1 VTRTDFD
8 VLIVG
13 GGMVGAA
20 CAALLAREL
29 PRQRV
34 AILEPRPVAMPTG
47 DLDLRVSALSR
58 ASQRLLERVGAWEVV
73 LARGAC
79 AYERMVVRDEAASP
93 GSVGSI
99 EFDAASLGEPD
110 LGHIAE
116 NLAVQ
121 AALAARAAAF
131 GVTPLRTRLASL
143 DLQPDVARVVTEDGR
158 QIAAGLV
165 VAADG
170 SDSPAR
176 HLAGI
181 ETQGHPYDQHAVVA
195 HLRPERPHGRTARQ
209 RFLATGPLALLPL
222 ADGRVSL
229 VWSTSPVQA
238 AELLAMD
245 AADFGVAVTRGSAG
259 ALGDL
264 ALASGRAAFPLKLM
278 HARDYTRSRF
288 VLIGDAAHAVHPLAG
303 QGVNL
308 GLLDA
313 GTLVQVILDAASA
326 GMELGEARV
335 LRRYER
341 WRKAGNLP
349 ALAVMDGLK
358 HVFAVSAPGAG
369 ALRRLG
375 VSLVDRCGPLKAAL
389 IRRAMGLDGDP
400 PALLA
405 APARR

>member
-1 VTRTDFD
+1 MTRTDFD
-8 VLIVG
+8 VLVVG
-13 GGMVGAA
+13 GGMVGAG
-20 CAALLAREL
+20 CAALLAAEL
-29 PRQRV
+29 PRLRI
-34 AILEPRPVAMPTG
+34 AMLEPRPVVTPTG

-58 ASQRLLERVGAWEVV
+58 ASQRLLERVGAWEAV

-79 AYERMVVRDEAASP
+79 AYERMVVRDEAARP
-93 GSVGSI
+93 GSIGTI
-99 EFDAASLGEPD
+99 QFDAASLGEPD

-116 NLAVQ
+116 NLSIQ
-121 AALAARAAAF
+121 AALTACATAR
-131 GVTPLRTRLASL
+131 GVTLLRTRLASL
-143 DLQPDVARVVTEDGR
+143 DLQPDVAQVVTEDGR
-158 QIAAGLV
+158 PIAAGLV

-176 HLAGI
+176 RLAGI
-181 ETQGHPYDQHAVVA
+181 ETQGRPYDQHAVVA
-195 HLRPERPHGRTARQ
+195 HLRPERPHGHTAWQ

-229 VWSTSPVQA
+229 VWSTTPAQA
-238 AELLAMD
+238 AELVAMT
-245 AADFGVAVTRGSAG
+245 APDFGVAVTRASA
-259 ALGDL
+259 AMQGDL
-264 ALASGRAAFPLKLM
+264 VLASGRAAFPLRLM

-313 GTLVQVILDAASA
+313 GTLAQVILDAIGA
-326 GMELGEARV
+326 GMEPGEVRV

-349 ALAVMDGLK
+349 ALAAMDGLK
-358 HVFAVSAPGAG
+358 RVFAVPAPGFG

-375 VSLVDRCGPLKAAL
+375 VSLADRSGPLKTAL
-389 IRRAMGLDGDP
+389 IRRAMGLDGDL
-400 PALLA
+400 PALLGA
-405 APARR
+405 SPRR